1 MAEMIAI
8 VICCQLCYGFIECP
22 SFTYCQLVDFWL
34 EITQHLFLGN
44 AANGSIF
51 RVETDV
57 TQIIE
62 HREERNLCKLGYAC
76 DEDKLLVFV
85 VGFQYGKHLSIDAG
99 ACFVLRSLP

>member
-22 SFTYCQLVDFWL
+22 SFTYCQLVDFRL
-34 EITQHLFLGN
+34 EITQHLFFGN
-44 AANGSIF
+44 AADGSIF

-85 VGFQYGKHLSIDAG
+85 VGF
-99 ACFVLRSLP
+99 